1 MVKTRELSF
10 EIRSEIVMKFQFGFT
25 ASELANV
32 YNISK
37 KQVNDLLKKKKKRN
51 ANLQNSNKSGRKL
64 AMTKRKCK
72 RLKSV
77 NAKNPFSSPIKLATE
92 SSVKLLDE
100 KVSTVKSPVRPK
112 PRFQYLCKSAGDVRL
127 REWILYESH
136 ALGMVKF
143 VRLREMSVY
152 RSCPRLELS
161 LYMIEHETELGILD
175 RRTSTPSPINYYKA
189 TDLTYNHR
197 KRKAQMDENGCD
209 GVGVGGGGIGIGIG
223 VAGVGSVLEQH
234 VVGALT
240 LTPITKTATSQQM
253 TNHRQLAFQALQQ
266 HFNHNHSGISIN
278 SSSNSS
284 NNNNNISGSSNG
296 NNNNNHNDSSHC
308 NGQMHLQHHHQHHN
322 NHHHHHQHHQQ
333 QQQLQQQHSNNMALK
348 RDRDRDLSSLVNT
361 STSLELTSSSS
372 ATAGATISS
381 SSLSSGAATSSSSA
395 AIATTSASATPIKP
409 SHIDEYGIFGEYVA
423 ITIRKLK
430 TTKSKIVVKHLINN
444 LLYEAELGKY
454 DHGIP
459 ASKEPPQLYKM
470 Q

>member
-1 MVKTRELSF
+1 M
-10 EIRSEIVMKFQFGFT
+10 Q
-25 ASELANV
+25 
-32 YNISK
+32 
-37 KQVNDLLKKKKKRN
+37 
-51 ANLQNSNKSGRKL
+51 NLNKSGRKQ

-72 RLKSV
+72 RFKSV
-77 NAKNPFSSPIKLATE
+77 NAENQLSSPIKLATE
-92 SSVKLLDE
+92 SSVQLANK
-100 KVSTVKSPVRPK
+100 KVSTVNSPVGLK
-112 PRFQYLCKSAGDVRL
+112 PQFQYFCQPAGDIRL
-127 REWILYESH
+127 REWIFYKNH
-136 ALGMVKF
+136 ARDIVKY
-143 VRLREMSVY
+143 VRVREMSGCG
-152 RSCPRLELS
+152 SCPRLELS
-161 LYMIEHETELGILD
+161 LYTIEHETELGILD

-209 GVGVGGGGIGIGIG
+209 GVGGGIGIGIG
-223 VAGVGSVLEQH
+223 VAGVGSVMEQH

-278 SSSNSS
+278 SSSSS
-284 NNNNNISGSSNG
+284 SGNNNNISSGSSNG
-296 NNNNNHNDSSHC
+296 NNNNHNDSSHC

-322 NHHHHHQHHQQ
+322 HNHHHNHHHHQQ
-333 QQQLQQQHSNNMALK
+333 QQQQHSNNMALK

-361 STSLELTSSSS
+361 GVNQSSTSLELTSSSS
-372 ATAGATISS
+372 ATGAAAATISS
-381 SSLSSGAATSSSSA
+381 SSLSSGAATSSSA